1 MPDTEAA
8 FMVLCMREADAVHA
22 DVLRAA
28 AEQVQDWQ
36 AVVDLAERHRAL
48 AYVRRALT
56 RLGLRIDPQAEC
68 ALGSKLLRLGHA
80 AIVQQQ
86 FLRQLSER
94 LQTANVPLLV
104 LKGRCPR
111 RSCIRQQFF
120 GHPLT
125 WTSKCGLPTSMRR
138 LPLWRR
144 PDFASMTSTRDCAA

>member
-1 MPDTEAA
+1 MPDTESA
-8 FMVLCMREADAVHA
+8 FIVLCTREADAVHA
-22 DVLRAA
+22 DVLKAA

-36 AVVDLAERHRAL
+36 AVVELTERHRAL

-80 AIVQQQ
+80 AIVQQH

-94 LQTANVPLLV
+94 LQTANVPRLV
-104 LKGRCPR
+104 LKGPVPAPLLYP
-111 RSCIRQQFF
+111 SAVF

-125 WTSKCGLPTSMRR
+125 WTSKCGLPT
-138 LPLWRR
+138 
-144 PDFASMTSTRDCAA
+144 